1 MTCPVCPFATWADGA
16 SRMRTG
22 NPHAHTCC
30 GHRSRTSG
38 LLLSQLL
45 NLAGISTVVLER
57 KDRAYVLSRIRAG
70 VLEWGTVE
78 MLRAAGAAARTDRE
92 GQVHHGYHLASDG
105 QTFRVDFMESCG
117 SQVMVCGQT
126 EVSRDLYDAQD
137 AIGATTIHGAEDV
150 ALHDLQS
157 RRRRVTWMQAG
168 GAHELTC
175 DFVAGCDGF
184 HGISRPSIPAEV
196 RREYEKVYPFGWL
209 GILSRTPPV
218 EEELIYASHARGFAL
233 CSICNPML
241 SRCYIQVPLTDT
253 VEMWSDDAFW
263 AELKARLLVNGLRTT
278 ANRMQFAQNM
288 GEEFWFITFRNEH
301 MAFTV
306 VASPSGGYS
315 RCILPAA
322 LLRHK
327 RRAGQV
333 TVDET
338 YAKARATDLSPRE
351 IEIFASVMLL
361 GTTTKAA
368 DSLDITQPAVS
379 KTLQLLA
386 EKAGFAL
393 FRKNRQR
400 LVPTPEAHMLYA
412 EVQRV
417 YESVRSISRV
427 AREIRELRSGRLNVC
442 ALPAFG
448 LTLLPEVVTS
458 FSRQQPSV
466 VIALDI
472 RSSSTVLQRA
482 SRNQLDIGIGVTA
495 SEELPSITRRAL
507 VDTSPVCVMPAGHRL
522 AGKGILQPEDL
533 HGMDFIS
540 MGSGDPMRM
549 QLDALCEARGV
560 KRIQKVEVGLSSACI
575 SLVAAG
581 AGVAIVDRLS
591 AWMAR
596 GLPIEIRDFQPH
608 LSLHLS
614 VYRPWGV
621 IASTAADAFA
631 EHLVHSTRIYMKQ
644 VDEGIRAL
652 SVR

>member
-1 MTCPVCPFATWADGA
+1 
-16 SRMRTG
+16 
-22 NPHAHTCC
+22 
-30 GHRSRTSG
+30 
-38 LLLSQLL
+38 
-45 NLAGISTVVLER
+45 
-57 KDRAYVLSRIRAG
+57 
-70 VLEWGTVE
+70 
-78 MLRAAGAAARTDRE
+78 
-92 GQVHHGYHLASDG
+92 
-105 QTFRVDFMESCG
+105 
-117 SQVMVCGQT
+117 
-126 EVSRDLYDAQD
+126 
-137 AIGATTIHGAEDV
+137 
-150 ALHDLQS
+150 
-157 RRRRVTWMQAG
+157 
-168 GAHELTC
+168 
-175 DFVAGCDGF
+175 
-184 HGISRPSIPAEV
+184 
-196 RREYEKVYPFGWL
+196 
-209 GILSRTPPV
+209 V
-218 EEELIYASHARGFAL
+218 EE
-233 CSICNPML
+233 
-241 SRCYIQVPLTDT
+241 
-253 VEMWSDDAFW
+253 
-263 AELKARLLVNGLRTT
+263 
-278 ANRMQFAQNM
+278 
-288 GEEFWFITFRNEH
+288 
-301 MAFTV
+301 
-306 VASPSGGYS
+306 PS
-315 RCILPAA
+315 
-322 LLRHK
+322 
-327 RRAGQV
+327 
-333 TVDET
+333 
-338 YAKARATDLSPRE
+338 AKARINDFSPRE

-427 AREIRELRSGRLNVC
+427 AREIRDLRSGRLNIC

-448 LTLLPEVVTS
+448 LTLLPDVVTS

-466 VIALDI
+466 MIALDI

-495 SEELPSITRRAL
+495 SEDLPSITRRAL
-507 VDTSPVCVMPAGHRL
+507 VDTSPVCVMPAGHKL
-522 AGKGILQPEDL
+522 AGKAILQPEDL
-533 HGMDFIS
+533 HGTDFIS

-621 IASTAADAFA
+621 IASTAADAFTD
-631 EHLVHSTRIYMKQ
+631 HLIHSTRTYMKE

-652 SVR
+652 SDR